1 MIRLGKT
8 YGNLMVD
15 LRAWNDKLRDRSE
28 RIVMETTTLD
38 RAAARRVLDAAD
50 GHVKLAI
57 VMARRDVSRD
67 EAERLLAAH
76 DGLLR
81 PVVGDPPPLEGA

>member
-1 MIRLGKT
+1 
-8 YGNLMVD
+8 MVD

-50 GHVKLAI
+50 GQVKLAI
-57 VMARRDVSRD
+57 IMARRDVPRS
-67 EAERLLAAH
+67 EAEQLLAAH
-76 DGLLR
+76 GGQLR
-81 PVVGDPPPLEGA
+81 AVVGDPPPLEDA